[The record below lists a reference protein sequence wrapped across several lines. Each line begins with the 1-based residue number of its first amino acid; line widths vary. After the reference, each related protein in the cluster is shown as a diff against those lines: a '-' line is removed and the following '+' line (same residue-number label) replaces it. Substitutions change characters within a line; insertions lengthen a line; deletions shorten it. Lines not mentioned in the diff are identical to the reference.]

1 MPFPMSSLKIVVTA
15 VSEGLITIVPIF
27 ENKDPA
33 GEYPRTATICSA
45 ALPGSLATGSNLY
58 YSQFDERPITID
70 ADINGLPFV
79 SNSFYTI
86 SCDSTVYEP
95 SVHII
100 DNQFDLHQSVP
111 VFIPPTMA
119 TINIIA
125 TDISQALITVVPTFD
140 NKISGGTY
148 PLGVISCGAVPAGS
162 TPSGGVLN
170 TFSTASEGGTVSI
183 ISDFEGLPLVP
194 GWYSI
199 FCDSEA
205 DEPFPFGGG
214 KVSVHGE
221 ILVTVTAS
229 GPSCT
234 SGVSMSTAGPASA
247 IAPMAINNHEL
258 DLGHTH
264 YIQFTDALASMEA
277 YPFPRPVAA
286 GTKVHLKCCAGED
299 CAFAFA
305 LYRCEACT
313 GPKPFGMTKQLL
325 LDNWESAS
333 CSPKFDEEFSTT
345 LFYKNVQG
353 EYDRTFELQHNE
365 VFVVLMKNGALP
377 VPICNKPH
385 GPFPAGGANCGA
397 KCPSNI

>member
-1 MPFPMSSLKIVVTA
+1 MAMATLNIMTTT
-15 VSEGLITIVPIF
+15 VSE
-27 ENKDPA
+27 
-33 GEYPRTATICSA
+33 
-45 ALPGSLATGSNLY
+45 
-58 YSQFDERPITID
+58 
-70 ADINGLPFV
+70 
-79 SNSFYTI
+79 
-86 SCDSTVYEP
+86 
-95 SVHII
+95 
-100 DNQFDLHQSVP
+100 
-111 VFIPPTMA
+111 M
-119 TINIIA
+119 
-125 TDISQALITVVPTFD
+125 LITVVPTFD
-140 NKISGGTY
+140 NKAFGGIY
-148 PLGVISCGAVPAGS
+148 PLGPIICGAY
-162 TPSGGVLN
+162 PSGGAPSGTN
-170 TFSTASEGGTVSI
+170 TGNTAVEEGGSVDLVGDVAGVPFVTGTEYTV
-183 ISDFEGLPLVP
+183 
-194 GWYSI
+194 
-199 FCDSEA
+199 FCDSPA
-205 DEPFPFGGG
+205 FEPGSMVGGG
-214 KVSVHGE
+214 LVNIHSE
-221 ILVTVTAS
+221 IFVNIA
-229 GPSCT
+229 GSCT
-234 SGVSMSTAGPASA
+234 SGVSMTT
-247 IAPMAINNHEL
+247 IADPMPIPPSPIVNHRL
-258 DLGHTH
+258 DLGYIH
-264 YIQFTDALASMEA
+264 YIHFSDALASMEA

>member
-1 MPFPMSSLKIVVTA
+1 MAMATMNIMTTV
-15 VSEGLITIVPIF
+15 VSE
-27 ENKDPA
+27 
-33 GEYPRTATICSA
+33 
-45 ALPGSLATGSNLY
+45 
-58 YSQFDERPITID
+58 
-70 ADINGLPFV
+70 
-79 SNSFYTI
+79 
-86 SCDSTVYEP
+86 
-95 SVHII
+95 
-100 DNQFDLHQSVP
+100 
-111 VFIPPTMA
+111 
-119 TINIIA
+119 
-125 TDISQALITVVPTFD
+125 ALITVVPTFD
-140 NKISGGTY
+140 NKDPLGVY
-148 PLGVISCGAVPAGS
+148 PLGPITCGAVPAGS
-162 TPSGGVLN
+162 AASGTNVY
-170 TFSTASEGGTVSI
+170 TTSTEGAPVDI
-183 ISDFEGLPLVP
+183 LIDVDGLPFMP
-194 GWYSI
+194 GPYSV
-199 FCDSEA
+199 FCSA
-205 DEPFPFGGG
+205 GALEPGSMVGGG
-214 KVSVHGE
+214 LVNIHGE
-221 ILVTVTAS
+221 IPVTIAGS